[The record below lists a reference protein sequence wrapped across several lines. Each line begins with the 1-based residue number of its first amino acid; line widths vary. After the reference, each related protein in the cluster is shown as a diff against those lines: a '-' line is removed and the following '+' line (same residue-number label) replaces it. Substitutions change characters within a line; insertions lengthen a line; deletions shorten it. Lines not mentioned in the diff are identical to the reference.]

1 MTTDPRT
8 VPPTRNPLGAAFDA
22 VLLLFGT
29 YLTAS
34 GGGRLVKRV
43 AAGGQAAA
51 VSGPEVAAAF
61 ALVVGATLIA
71 LSVTALTRN
80 LRRVPRDSAGRPLPG
95 REGGE

>member
-43 AAGGQAAA
+43 ASGGQAAA
-51 VSGPEVAAAF
+51 ATGELAVAVF
-61 ALVVGATLIA
+61 A
-71 LSVTALTRN
+71 LSVGVALVALAVQALAKN